1 MDEFPLNHGFKYNEE
16 YDEWQKAQFDG
27 MLVLWEKLNEL
38 SLWELS
44 FIDDEECIHTLS
56 KGDEDIIIEQIESI
70 NKDKRID
77 EIIGRNKQS

>member
-56 KGDEDIIIEQIESI
+56 K
-70 NKDKRID
+70 
-77 EIIGRNKQS
+77 